1 VTTQQYTV
9 RSNRQRPRIWI
20 EGARLLS
27 AGFTNETHYTFEIV
41 KDSLYLIRC
50 AKGAPK
56 GARTGARKVSGA
68 PARPIIDITGKS
80 CAPFETG
87 DAVEILYVDGLIV
100 ISREVKS

>member
-1 VTTQQYTV
+1 MTIQNYTV

-27 AGFTNETHYTFEIV
+27 AGFTHHMPYVVEIV
-41 KDSLYLIRC
+41 GNSLVLKRC
-50 AKGAPK
+50 AQ
-56 GARTGARKVSGA
+56 GARKVAGA

-100 ISREVKS
+100 ISPEGK

>member
-1 VTTQQYTV
+1 MAIQHYTV

-27 AGFTNETHYTFEIV
+27 AGFTHHTPYTIELV
-41 KDSLYLIRC
+41 KDSLYFVRC

-56 GARTGARKVSGA
+56 GARKVAGA

-87 DAVEILYVDGLIV
+87 DAVEILYVDGLIC
-100 ISREVKS
+100 ISPELRS

>member
-1 VTTQQYTV
+1 MTIQHYTV

-27 AGFTNETHYTFEIV
+27 AGFTHHTPYVVEIV
-41 KDSLYLIRC
+41 GNSLVLKRC

-56 GARTGARKVSGA
+56 GARKVAGA

-87 DAVEILYVDGLIV
+87 DAVWILYVDGLIV
-100 ISREVKS
+100 ISPEGK

>member
-1 VTTQQYTV
+1 MAIQHYTV

-27 AGFTNETHYTFEIV
+27 AGFTHHTPYTIELV

-56 GARTGARKVSGA
+56 GARKVAGA

-87 DAVEILYVDGLIV
+87 DAVEILYVDGLIC
-100 ISREVKS
+100 ISPEGK

>member
-1 VTTQQYTV
+1 MTIQHYTV

-27 AGFTNETHYTFEIV
+27 AGFTHHMPYVVEIV
-41 KDSLYLIRC
+41 GNSLVLKRC
-50 AKGAPK
+50 AKGARK
-56 GARTGARKVSGA
+56 GARKVAGA

-87 DAVEILYVDGLIV
+87 DAVEILYVDGV
-100 ISREVKS
+100 IMISPEVKS

>member
-1 VTTQQYTV
+1 MTIQHYTV

-27 AGFTNETHYTFEIV
+27 AGFTHQTPYVIEIV
-41 KDSLYLIRC
+41 GNSLALKRC
-50 AKGAPK
+50 AKGARQ
-56 GARTGARKVSGA
+56 GARSVAGA

-87 DAVEILYVDGLIV
+87 DAVEISYKDGVILI
-100 ISREVKS
+100 SPEGK

>member
-1 VTTQQYTV
+1 MTIQHYTV

-27 AGFTNETHYTFEIV
+27 AGFTRHTPYTIELV

-50 AKGAPK
+50 AKGARK
-56 GARTGARKVSGA
+56 GARKVAGT

-87 DAVEILYVDGLIV
+87 DAVEILYVDGV
-100 ISREVKS
+100 IMISPEGK